1 MIISESKKLIFVHV
15 QKTAG
20 TSFSQLLEPY
30 ALIPSAG
37 RWNKIASDMGL
48 VKDWRKFYF
57 RKHASLRQAEK
68 ILPAAIYQNYFKC
81 AFVRN
86 PWDRLVSWYSYVQS
100 TPSHSDCKPG
110 ESFNDFA
117 MRFISKS
124 RRAQWW
130 MLENAQGELGM
141 DFIGRFE
148 HLNEDIAHICKMLGI
163 PFTALPHTNKMAKQD
178 FRTFYDDRLA
188 AAVQN
193 AWQTEI
199 TYFGYQFES

>member
-1 MIISESKKLIFVHV
+1 MIISESKNLIFIHV

-30 ALIPSAG
+30 ALQPSAG
-37 RWNKIASDMGL
+37 RWNKISSDMGL

-57 RKHASLRQAEK
+57 RKHASLSKVEK
-68 ILPAAIYQNYFKC
+68 ILPAEVYLNYFKC

-86 PWDRLVSWYSYVQS
+86 PWDRLVSWYNYVQG
-100 TPSHSDCKPG
+100 TPSHSDYKLG

-117 MRFISKS
+117 MRFISKP

-130 MLENAQGELGM
+130 MLENTQGELGL

-148 HLNEDIAHICKMLGI
+148 RLHEDIDHICKMRGI
-163 PFTALPHTNKMAKQD
+163 PFTALPQHNKIPDKD
-178 FRTFYDDRLA
+178 FRGFYDDALA
-188 AAVQN
+188 EAVQN
-193 AWQTEI
+193 AWHTEI
-199 TYFGYQFES
+199 DYFGYTFDT

>member
-20 TSFSQLLEPY
+20 TSFSQILEPY
-30 ALIPSAG
+30 ALMPSAG
-37 RWNKIASDMGL
+37 RWNKIASDIGL

-57 RKHASLRQAEK
+57 RKHASLGKAEK
-68 ILPAAIYQNYFKC
+68 ILPTEIYQNYFKC

-86 PWDRLVSWYSYVQS
+86 PWDRLVSWYSYVQN

-117 MRFISKS
+117 MRFISNP

-130 MLENAQGELGM
+130 MLKNTQGELGL

-148 HLNEDIAHICKMLGI
+148 CLNEDIAHICKMQGI
-163 PFTALPHTNKMAKQD
+163 SFTALPHNNKMTKKD
-178 FRTFYDDRLA
+178 YRTFYDDHLA
-188 AAVQN
+188 TAVQS
-193 AWQTEI
+193 AWHTEI
-199 TYFGYQFES
+199 NYFGYTFEP